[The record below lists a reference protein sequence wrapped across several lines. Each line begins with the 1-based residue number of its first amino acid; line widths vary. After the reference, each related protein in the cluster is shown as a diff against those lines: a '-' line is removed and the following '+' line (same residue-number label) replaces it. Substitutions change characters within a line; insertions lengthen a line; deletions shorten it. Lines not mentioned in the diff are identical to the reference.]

1 MNYETIG
8 KQIGAL
14 VDEKNRI
21 YGDAFN
27 KTGEFL
33 KILYP
38 NGIEV
43 EDYASVL
50 ALVRVFDKMMRI
62 ANGNQ
67 GNENAWND
75 LAGYGILMSGV
86 DARVEAE
93 KKRIYEEMEQRLK
106 SEPIIAEYRP
116 EVSK

>member
-14 VDEKNRI
+14 VDEKNKQ
-21 YGDAFN
+21 YGDAFS
-27 KTGEFL
+27 KTGNFL
-33 KILYP
+33 ELLYP

-43 EDYASVL
+43 KDYNNVL
-50 ALVRVFDKMMRI
+50 ALARVFDKIMRI

-75 LAGYGILMSGV
+75 LAGYGILMSKPDKDGFYTAEKWEKAMSEMS
-86 DARVEAE
+86 DHFRVEV
-93 KKRIYEEMEQRLK
+93 
-106 SEPIIAEYRP
+106 SE
-116 EVSK
+116 

>member
-1 MNYETIG
+1 MNYTEIGRAIG
-8 KQIGAL
+8 KL
-14 VDEKNRI
+14 VDDKNRI
-21 YGDAFN
+21 YGDAFS
-27 KTGEFL
+27 KTGDFL

-43 EDYASVL
+43 KDYNNVL
-50 ALVRVFDKMMRI
+50 ALARVFDKIMRV

-106 SEPIIAEYRP
+106 GASIITEYRP
-116 EVSK
+116 EVSE